1 METKLLGAQPLP
13 VLFMCGVMRYRVVT
27 MGRVVTLIHRNPS
40 PPKPER
46 VPSDSMQ
53 NLTPFGPDNPSR
65 FRFLPGHGGLKN
77 GRLQRSRADIIRKF
91 LECAKRS
98 AKDEY
103 GRTRLEQMIANMVE
117 IAKSP
122 EHPHA
127 VAAFVALCDRAYG
140 RPRPS
145 EEEADAIAKGGI
157 TLVYVDRP
165 QLDPDIPFA
174 EPRPA
179 LPAVPEF
186 EVSEKNPDP
195 PQKWR

>member
-1 METKLLGAQPLP
+1 MA
-13 VLFMCGVMRYRVVT
+13 
-27 MGRVVTLIHRNPS
+27 LIHRNPS
-40 PPKPER
+40 PPKPGL
-46 VPSDSMQ
+46 VASDPLR
-53 NLTPFGPDNPSR
+53 NLTPFGPDNPSPAPFAR
-65 FRFLPGHGGLKN
+65 GHGGLKN
-77 GRLQRSRADIIRKF
+77 GRVQRSRADIIRKF
-91 LECAKRS
+91 LECSRVS
-98 AKDEY
+98 TKDEY

-165 QLDPDIPFA
+165 QFDPDIPIA

-179 LPAVPEF
+179 LPPVPEF
-186 EVSEKNPDP
+186 D
-195 PQKWR
+195 

>member
-1 METKLLGAQPLP
+1 
-13 VLFMCGVMRYRVVT
+13 VS
-27 MGRVVTLIHRNPS
+27 LIHRRPS
-40 PPKPER
+40 PPKPEG
-46 VPSDSMQ
+46 PPHDPLS
-53 NLTPFGPDNPSR
+53 NLTPFGPDNPSPAP
-65 FRFLPGHGGLKN
+65 FLPRHGGMRT
-77 GRLQRSRADIIRKF
+77 GRTQRSRADIIRKF
-91 LECAKRS
+91 LECSRVS

-165 QLDPDIPFA
+165 QIDPDIPFA
-174 EPRPA
+174 EPRPV

-186 EVSEKNPDP
+186 EVSQKNPAP
-195 PQKWR
+195 PQPWR

>member
-1 METKLLGAQPLP
+1 MR
-13 VLFMCGVMRYRVVT
+13 VMA
-27 MGRVVTLIHRNPS
+27 LIHRNPS
-40 PPKPER
+40 PPKPGL
-46 VPSDSMQ
+46 VASDPLR
-53 NLTPFGPDNPSR
+53 NLTPFDPDNPSPSP
-65 FRFLPGHGGLKN
+65 FLPGHSGMKT
-77 GRLQRSRADIIRKF
+77 GRTYNSRADVIRKF
-91 LECAKRS
+91 LECSRRS

-157 TLVYVDRP
+157 TLVYVNRP
-165 QLDPDIPFA
+165 EIDPDIPFA
-174 EPRPA
+174 APA
-179 LPAVPEF
+179 LAAPAPEF
-186 EVSEKNPDP
+186 DEE
-195 PQKWR
+195 RR